1 MDVLFNISKKSS
13 LFQKNH
19 ACHLQKN
26 HACHS
31 QESCSDISRCWL
43 IVHSDSLFDQCMY
56 TCFQVSV
63 QSTLFTCTVGAL
75 GASKWAFSCMLA
87 KMSLQYAFKIGS
99 ILTLGT
105 RILAICIFLL
115 RRWFQM
121 YFFVPCQFVLLVTS
135 IGTLVTRKRTFACV
149 NTKMPFQFSLLISC
163 KIAQMAS
170 MFTIRKCWLTKND
183 FYLNHCR
190 LKCGDGFIGCRIGF
204 CVV

>member
-1 MDVLFNISKKSS
+1 MPV
-13 LFQKNH
+13 H
-19 ACHLQKN
+19 HL
-26 HACHS
+26 H
-31 QESCSDISRCWL
+31 ESCSDYSRCWL

-121 YFFVPCQFVLLVTS
+121 YFFVPCQSVLLVTS
-135 IGTLVTRKRTFACV
+135 IGTLVTRKRTLACMT
-149 NTKMPFQFSLLISC
+149 TKMPFQILLLISC
-163 KIAQMAS
+163 IIAHMAS
-170 MFTIRKCWLTKND
+170 VFAVRKCWLTKND
-183 FYLNHCR
+183 FCLNHRR
-190 LKCGDGFIGCRIGF
+190 LKCGDGFIRCQIGF
-204 CVV
+204 YLVWDHL